1 MSELVS
7 GDPCWVYIDDDT
19 TYEKGVVA
27 QLDAKAAT
35 VKFQSGSSVN
45 VQRSLVLKANKE
57 KQDGVAD
64 NTFLRELNEA
74 TILHNV
80 GVRYAQDDGGCYT
93 TTGHILIAVNP
104 FRELKIYDDSQVC
117 NTFAP
122 AVAPVSRQ
130 ADACGSRRML
140 WAPSSTPT
148 LPCCRLSDIW
158 AALSGLSRRTST
170 PSPTACTAFCCHRA
184 RARQDRF
191 ACAFAAAYCAR
202 R

>member
-7 GDPCWVYIDDDT
+7 GDPCWVYIDDNT
-19 TYEKGVVA
+19 TYEKGVVT

-35 VKFQSGSSVN
+35 VKLQSGSTIN
-45 VQRSLVLKANKE
+45 VHRNLVLKANKE

-104 FRELKIYDDSQVC
+104 FRELKIYDDSQVH
-117 NTFAP
+117 NA
-122 AVAPVSRQ
+122 SRNHGR
-130 ADACGSRRML
+130 ACI
-140 WAPSSTPT
+140 A
-148 LPCCRLSDIW
+148 
-158 AALSGLSRRTST
+158 
-170 PSPTACTAFCCHRA
+170 
-184 RARQDRF
+184 
-191 ACAFAAAYCAR
+191 AR
-202 R
+202 RIHVGAGARRGIRTQRPLCPFTDQAIPGPPHWI